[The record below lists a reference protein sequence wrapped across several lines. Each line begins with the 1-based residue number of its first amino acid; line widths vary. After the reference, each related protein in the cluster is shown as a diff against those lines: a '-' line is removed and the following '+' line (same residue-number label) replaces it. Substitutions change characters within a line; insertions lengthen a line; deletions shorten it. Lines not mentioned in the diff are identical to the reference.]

1 MTNFNTQVGGGVYR
15 IQFET
20 DNQKAYKAV
29 QEVIR
34 AFVDMDNSNEV
45 ALSKTEETTHTEHS
59 SACNCE
65 ALGTEEQDGK

>member
-20 DNQKAYKAV
+20 DNQKAYMAV
-29 QEVIR
+29 QSLAR
-34 AFVDMDNSNEV
+34 LLVDHENAEKVV
-45 ALSKTEETTHTEHS
+45 ASEMEKTTHTEHS

-65 ALGTEEQDGK
+65 SLGTEVQKDD